1 MPETRKSKPSQSRPD
16 CNLLLF
22 LGFWQNLYDVNP
34 LEEGRDIFSCE
45 VCGKEFRNEGSL
57 AQHKPIHRVNTTCQ
71 ICGTTLSRVQHY
83 RRHLRTVHNLDP
95 KLMGRESEA
104 VAVLP

>member
-1 MPETRKSKPSQSRPD
+1 M
-16 CNLLLF
+16 LLLF